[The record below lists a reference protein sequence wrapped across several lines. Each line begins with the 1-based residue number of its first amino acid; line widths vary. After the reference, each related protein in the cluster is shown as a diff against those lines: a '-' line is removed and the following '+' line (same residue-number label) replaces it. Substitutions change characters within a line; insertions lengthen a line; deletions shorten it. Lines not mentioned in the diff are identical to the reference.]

1 MQERGQVMSRKGWQ
15 GFSALVL
22 GVALVLALAGAGR
35 AGPILERIQQRGEL
49 RVGTAPNFPP
59 LEARAKDGSIIGF
72 DMDLARHIARAM
84 KVRLE
89 VVAMPLKELL
99 PALER
104 GELDLVL
111 SGLTIT
117 PQRNLKVVFVGP
129 YLVAGQ
135 TVLVRREV
143 AGKVRSVA
151 DLNHPRYTVVASA
164 HTTAAEAVRRV
175 LPRARLITAQGEDRA
190 FGLLLAGKAQAM
202 VADLPF
208 CTVMAFRHRDQGLVH
223 LDTPFTFE
231 PLGIAIPQGDPDL
244 ANWLGNF
251 LTLLRGTGILDR
263 MGNRWFRDAGWMR
276 QLAP

>member
-1 MQERGQVMSRKGWQ
+1 MSHKGLQRFWALVLCV
-15 GFSALVL
+15 ALVL
-22 GVALVLALAGAGR
+22 GLAAVGWAGPVLA
-35 AGPILERIQQRGEL
+35 RIQQRGEL
-49 RVGTAPNFPP
+49 RVGTEPNFPP

-84 KVRLE
+84 GVKLK

-104 GELDLVL
+104 GELDMAI

-117 PQRNLKVVFVGP
+117 PKRNLKVVFVGP
-129 YLVAGQ
+129 YLMAGQ
-135 TVLVRREV
+135 TALVRREV
-143 AGKVRSVA
+143 AAKVRSVA
-151 DLNHPRYTVVASA
+151 DLNRSRYTVVASA
-164 HTTAAEAVRRV
+164 DTTAAEAVRRL
-175 LPRARLITAQGEDRA
+175 LPKARLITVPGEDRA
-190 FGLLLAGKAQAM
+190 IKLLLAGKAQAM

-208 CTVMAFRHRDQGLVH
+208 CTVMAFRHRDQGLLH

-231 PLGIAIPQGDPDL
+231 PLGIAIAQGDPDL
-244 ANWLGNF
+244 ANWLANF

-263 MGNRWFRDAGWMR
+263 MGERWFRDASWMK